1 MSMEPLRRAT
11 KTDSLR
17 LIEHREMSADQLIQC
32 GYDAMA
38 IVSLC
43 ATVSRNLSDL
53 DPGGALAGNVAIA
66 LDLAGELIAKLHD
79 AVETHE
85 ELLDKAGER
94 GRPQVA
100 N

>member
-43 ATVSRNLSDL
+43 ANVSRNLSDL
-53 DPGGALAGNVAIA
+53 DPGGTLAGNVAIA

-79 AVETHE
+79 AAEANG
-85 ELLDKAGER
+85 ELIVKTGGRGGSAAAG
-94 GRPQVA
+94 
-100 N
+100 